1 MTNHYRKLWDKRA
14 VICHLKICF
23 NLMYQK
29 QFVAIFLNINFNFYM
44 KLIDEKNKKI
54 LSDFFKNIYFAKS

>member
-1 MTNHYRKLWDKRA
+1 
-14 VICHLKICF
+14 
-23 NLMYQK
+23 MYQK